1 MEETL
6 LMDEEKELKRIRD
19 SNHRKSI
26 NDLNRKNL
34 SDDELDEI
42 FCDL

>member
-6 LMDEEKELKRIRD
+6 LMDEEEELKRIRD
-19 SNHRKSI
+19 SNHKKSI
-26 NDLNRKNL
+26 IDLNRKNL